1 MPDYSLQR
9 REYYLPFLLLAGLY
23 GFIVALTGFKEAWE
37 LAFSVDASS
46 DLVQSL
52 LDASLSTPYSA
63 LLSGIVITSLI
74 QSSSATIAIVIATV
88 ASGAISTEDSVFI
101 IMGANIGTTI
111 TNTLVGLA
119 QGHQPEQF
127 KRMAPAILVDD
138 VYKILV
144 VALFFLIENL
154 TGLLHWLSVT
164 LVGVI
169 ERNAFAG
176 GFLNGF
182 PDVID
187 IVTAPVTARLIQLVG
202 LLPISNGY
210 HALVSGLGFFA
221 LLVVAL
227 NAMGFALKD
236 YLEERSRAI
245 IRTALLGKPVAFGL
259 GFALCWMLQSSSVT
273 ISLILP
279 LVAQSAI
286 ALPTVYY
293 YSIGAALATTCDA
306 GQSISYLK
314 FGALG
319 LSAGLVHILLNVFG
333 ALLFL
338 FVPGL
343 KTLPLLIAEGLAE
356 QMCRFRYPPL
366 LLLGYVALLFFLFP
380 MLVIATVK

>member
-46 DLVQSL
+46 ELVQSL

-74 QSSSATIAIVIATV
+74 QSSS
-88 ASGAISTEDSVFI
+88 
-101 IMGANIGTTI
+101 ANIGTTI

-210 HALVSGLGFFA
+210 HALVSGLEFFA

-306 GQSISYLK
+306 GQIISYLK

-380 MLVIATVK
+380 MLVIAAVK

>member
-9 REYYLPFLLLAGLY
+9 REYYLPFLLIAGLY
-23 GFIVALTGFKEAWE
+23 GFIVALTGFKEACE

-221 LLVVAL
+221 LL
-227 NAMGFALKD
+227 
-236 YLEERSRAI
+236 
-245 IRTALLGKPVAFGL
+245 GKPVAFGL

-306 GQSISYLK
+306 GQSI
-314 FGALG
+314 
-319 LSAGLVHILLNVFG
+319 
-333 ALLFL
+333 
-338 FVPGL
+338 
-343 KTLPLLIAEGLAE
+343 
-356 QMCRFRYPPL
+356 
-366 LLLGYVALLFFLFP
+366 
-380 MLVIATVK
+380 